1 MDQKIWYYAD
11 GDEPV
16 GAFSKQDLLHF
27 KAIGR
32 INDTTLIWCEGME
45 KWSPLE
51 TKFSVGQTNTD
62 IKPPALA
69 PNTVAT
75 NPANIETG
83 DNQVGEKRTFFEAIK
98 VCFQKAFVF
107 SGRASRSEYWW
118 FILFSVLIGA
128 ISGFVDFALS
138 SFSALVSL
146 ILFFP
151 SLAVAIRRMHDV
163 KRSGWWVGSLYLS
176 PLAFFLPVILATS
189 GQDATWLFAV
199 IGFIYLLNVGIVLV
213 FSLKKGIPE

>member
-11 GDEPV
+11 GDEPL

-32 INDTTLIWCEGME
+32 INDTTLIWCEGMDD
-45 KWSPLE
+45 WMPLE
-51 TKFSVGQTNTD
+51 TKFSVGQKITD
-62 IKPPALA
+62 DKPPPHAS
-69 PNTVAT
+69 NTIAT
-75 NPANIETG
+75 NLANIETDDG
-83 DNQVGEKRTFFEAIK
+83 QVGEKRTFSEAIK

-118 FILFSVLIGA
+118 FVLFSVLVGA
-128 ISGFVDFALS
+128 VSGFVDLELS
-138 SFSALVSL
+138 GFSALVSL
-146 ILFFP
+146 MLFFP

-176 PLAFFLPVILATS
+176 PLAFLLPVILTTS
-189 GQDATWLFAV
+189 GQDATWLFAL
-199 IGFIYLLNVGIVLV
+199 IGFIYLINAGVVFV